1 MRKFITA
8 FALLI
13 SASSA
18 QAAWYEVKTPH
29 FLIYSEESPKSL
41 QSFANRLERF
51 DKAVRILRNMD
62 DPPVGQ
68 SGRVT
73 IFVLDDTDDVSR
85 LATGKLTSVAGFY
98 LPRASGSVA
107 FVPRDTG
114 AEGQFD
120 MSADTIFFHEY
131 AHHMLLQ
138 SSDAPYPGW
147 FIEGFAE
154 FFSRANFEKDGSVQ
168 LGLPARDRAYGLYAA
183 KKPPIEELLG
193 ASFDQ
198 KSAEQT
204 EAYYARSWLLTHYL
218 AFAPERQGQL
228 TKYMNGIQS
237 GMAPLAA
244 ATGAFGDLKTLD
256 REVDAYLRKD
266 RLTYRRVASPQLVMP
281 PAAVRQLR
289 PSEAAMMPVRIRSAR
304 GVDKKG
310 AAEVLAM
317 ARTRAAPY
325 PNDPAV
331 QLALAEAEFD
341 AGNYALAS
349 AAADRTL
356 AADRQSVKGMI
367 YKGRAEMELAEGRTG
382 TDWNVVRKWFLDAN
396 KVDPEA
402 AEPLLLYYDSFAR
415 AGERPTKNAVEGL
428 LYAQVLAPQDDG
440 LRLTAAYEL
449 IGSNRA
455 AEARTVLGPLA
466 NSPHGGR
473 ARERARK
480 IVAEIAAGN
489 AKVPSDPEIDEE

>member
-1 MRKFITA
+1 MRNFIAA

-13 SASSA
+13 SASTA
-18 QAAWYEVKTPH
+18 QAAWHEVKTPH
-29 FLIYSEESPKSL
+29 FLIYSEQSPQSL

-85 LATGKLTSVAGFY
+85 LATGKLTSIAGFY

-114 AEGQFD
+114 AEGHYD

-131 AHHMLLQ
+131 AHHMMLQ

-147 FIEGFAE
+147 FVEGFAE
-154 FFSRANFEKDGSVQ
+154 FFGRANFEKDGSVQ
-168 LGLPARDRAYGLYAA
+168 LGLPARDRTYGLYVA

-198 KSAEQT
+198 KSAEAT

-228 TKYMNGIQS
+228 TKYMSGIQAGS
-237 GMAPLAA
+237 TPLAA
-244 ATGAFGDLKTLD
+244 ATAAFGDLKTLD
-256 REVDAYLRKD
+256 REVDSYLRKD
-266 RLTYRRVASPQLVMP
+266 RLTYRRVSSPQLVMQ
-281 PAAVRQLR
+281 PAPVRQLR
-289 PSEAAMMPVRIRSAR
+289 PGEAAMMPVRMRSAR

-310 AAEVLAM
+310 AAEVLAL

-325 PNDPAV
+325 LNDPAV

-341 AGNYALAS
+341 AGNYAAAS

-356 AADRQSVKGMI
+356 AADPQSVKGMI
-367 YKGRAEMELAEGRTG
+367 YKGRAEMELAETRSGA
-382 TDWNVVRKWFLDAN
+382 DWNLVRKWFLNAN

-402 AEPLLLYYDSFAR
+402 AEPLMLYYDSFAR
-415 AGERPTKNAVEGL
+415 AGERPTKNAIEGM

-440 LRLTAAYEL
+440 LRLTAAYIL
-449 IGSNRA
+449 IRTNRPD
-455 AEARTVLGPLA
+455 EARKVLAPLA
-466 NSPHGGR
+466 NSPHGSGG
-473 ARERARK
+473 RERARK
-480 IVAEIAAGN
+480 VLAEIAAGK
-489 AKVPSDPEIDEE
+489 ATAPSEAEADDE